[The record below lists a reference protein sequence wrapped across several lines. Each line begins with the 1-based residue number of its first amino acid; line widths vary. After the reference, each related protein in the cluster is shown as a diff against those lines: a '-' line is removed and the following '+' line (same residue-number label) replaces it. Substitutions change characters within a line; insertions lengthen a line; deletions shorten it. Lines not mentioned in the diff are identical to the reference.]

1 MVLFVKRSVSC
12 PETSHMDFRML
23 RDDMK
28 QNIKDIKS
36 YLWMTT
42 FNVHGKILLLLED
55 LEGQVA
61 KELDQQGDDEVQETS
76 NAC

>member
-1 MVLFVKRSVSC
+1 
-12 PETSHMDFRML
+12 
-23 RDDMK
+23 
-28 QNIKDIKS
+28 
-36 YLWMTT
+36 MTT